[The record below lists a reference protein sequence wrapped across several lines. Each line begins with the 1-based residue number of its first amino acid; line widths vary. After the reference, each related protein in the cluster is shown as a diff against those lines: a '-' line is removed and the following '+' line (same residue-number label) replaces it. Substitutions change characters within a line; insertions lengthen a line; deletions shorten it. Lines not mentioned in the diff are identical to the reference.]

1 MCYKMCNLQGGLMKK
16 NVLNT
21 HVFFSTMATF
31 DPNYNIKVKAPGF
44 TKLLIETYENVDISQ
59 TYIAFE
65 HAKC

>member
-1 MCYKMCNLQGGLMKK
+1 MKK
-16 NVLNT
+16 SVLNT